1 MTKEQKKSTSGE
13 VLVEKQETK
22 EIVAQENQIVKP
34 EADIDA
40 YIELRQEFIK
50 KVNAICVEGKD
61 YHVIQGKKSLA
72 KGGAEKIASIFKWT
86 AKFDKDT
93 EALEMLGQI
102 VGLVAFKCTLM
113 NGHFV
118 GEGRGATTLA
128 KNAGDVNKT
137 LKMAQ
142 KSAFIDAVLRASG
155 LSDFFTQDL
164 QDMDIEDIKKP
175 FNKNDWQNNNRA
187 EFKQANGF
195 SQTTNYRFGG
205 GDTRSN
211 VLKRDGYKCVVCGM
225 SDEEHLQKWGKPIT
239 VDHIDKNEK
248 NNAMVNLQTLCLT
261 CHGKKDI
268 IPELTEQKIPEHK
281 EEIKTMRASGM
292 TYQAIADKLGFSLAG
307 VWKWIQKWNLED
319 MPAQNIS
326 KPQYT
331 NDGNIVENRNVAQ
344 PQRKPTEKQSKFIKQ
359 LCQQKH
365 ITQDQVIEMAK
376 GKNPSQLIEQL
387 LAYQQPQ
394 GMPVIQQDE
403 TPAGVVSRY
412 EAQQQ
417 MEDEDPI
424 ASSVPF

>member
-13 VLVEKQETK
+13 VLVENQEDK
-22 EIVAQENQIVKP
+22 SIVAQDNQIVKP

-86 AKFDKDT
+86 AKFEKDT
-93 EALEMLGQI
+93 ESLEMLGQI

-164 QDMDIEDIKKP
+164 
-175 FNKNDWQNNNRA
+175 
-187 EFKQANGF
+187 
-195 SQTTNYRFGG
+195 
-205 GDTRSN
+205 
-211 VLKRDGYKCVVCGM
+211 
-225 SDEEHLQKWGKPIT
+225 
-239 VDHIDKNEK
+239 
-248 NNAMVNLQTLCLT
+248 
-261 CHGKKDI
+261 
-268 IPELTEQKIPEHK
+268 
-281 EEIKTMRASGM
+281 
-292 TYQAIADKLGFSLAG
+292 
-307 VWKWIQKWNLED
+307 ED

-331 NDGNIVENRNVAQ
+331 NNGNIVE
-344 PQRKPTEKQSKFIKQ
+344 KPAYDNSKPSSKQLKFIED
-359 LCQQKH
+359 LAR
-365 ITQDQVIEMAK
+365 AK
-376 GKNPSQLIEQL
+376 GYTMFNVMELQKKVLRSPSDLITYLKGCPPKMKEEL
-387 LAYQQPQ
+387 
-394 GMPVIQQDE
+394 PVIQLTE
-403 TPAGVVSRY
+403 ITPEEKA
-412 EAQQQ
+412 
-417 MEDEDPI
+417 I
-424 ASSVPF
+424 ADSIPF